1 MSFFFLY
8 WGISWKERKNQKF
21 NRKKNR
27 DFCKQ
32 KKNEIN
38 RKLRVLRPTLSP
50 VTLVQFVFFRYGFF
64 FLKGF
69 PVRAFF
75 SQRIYSVN
83 PWRFTFESFF
93 GKINVLG
100 EIYSAPGGHLFGQGG
115 FKNSKKKLFSGQ
127 LNLQCIV
134 SSAYPKSAFL
144 APPKNI
150 FQCWIYWG
158 KLKKQISLLNSLK
171 KLPLPPIPSKNAQK
185 LLGIDSTDSLFTI
198 VFPPK
203 KIFYCLEK

>member
-1 MSFFFLY
+1 M
-8 WGISWKERKNQKF
+8 
-21 NRKKNR
+21 
-27 DFCKQ
+27 
-32 KKNEIN
+32 
-38 RKLRVLRPTLSP
+38 RPTLSP
-50 VTLVQFVFFRYGFF
+50 VTLVQFVFFRYGLF

-115 FKNSKKKLFSGQ
+115 FKNSKKKLFSGE

-134 SSAYPKSAFL
+134 SSAYPKSTFL
-144 APPKNI
+144 VPHKKHFSVLNLLRKI
-150 FQCWIYWG
+150 
-158 KLKKQISLLNSLK
+158 KKQISLLNSLK
-171 KLPLPPIPSKNAQK
+171 QKAKILLYPPSRVKTPKNSWELILRIHCLLLFFHQK
-185 LLGIDSTDSLFTI
+185 NILLLAKTTVNL
-198 VFPPK
+198 
-203 KIFYCLEK
+203 